1 MKASLTFLLL
11 LLGLISTSQTVTQK
25 LSAAVKKMEADSS
38 MKHGIVSLYVIN
50 NKTGKVIY
58 DKNSQ
63 IGLPAGSTQ
72 KVITSVTAFE
82 LLGKDYR
89 YKTEVRYVKGL
100 DTNDRLRSRLSVFG
114 SGDPTF
120 GSWRFKTTSTV
131 NIFQGIKDSIIAK
144 GISRIDGQILE
155 KRYELEENIP
165 DGWIWQDIGNYYGAA
180 AHELNWNEN
189 QYDVILTPHK
199 DGYWVEIYRT
209 EPQNIIGLNLYSR
222 VHVGAERSGD
232 NTNIYWPSSNKFAY
246 IIGTIPKDEKYFKIS
261 GSLPQPAN
269 QLKQDLTKYLI
280 ESGIVITD
288 SSFLFKRTPIP
299 SGELVFTHVSPS
311 LDSINFWFLQKSINL
326 YGEAFLITISKEEK
340 GCYRSDSGVAV
351 IKDFWSKRGIDKSA
365 LNIKD
370 GSGLS
375 PANRITANAL
385 VTVLNYAKTKPWF
398 SSFYDALP
406 YVNGFKMKS
415 GTIGDVLAY
424 TGYIGDYTF
433 SIIVNNYDGK
443 ARDMREKMLTLLDNL
458 K

>member
-11 LLGLISTSQTVTQK
+11 LFSLLSTSQSVKDK
-25 LSAAVKKMEADSS
+25 LSAAVKKMESDSS
-38 MKHGIVSLYVIN
+38 MKHSIVSFYVIN
-50 NKTGKVIY
+50 NKTGKVVY

-89 YKTEVRYVKGL
+89 YKTSFICWGDIQNHKLEGM
-100 DTNDRLRSRLSVFG
+100 LSIE
-114 SGDPTF
+114 SKGDPTL
-120 GSWRFKTTSTV
+120 GSWRFSSTSSDTIMKSLK
-131 NIFQGIKDSIIAK
+131 NSLTSF
-144 GISRIDGQILE
+144 GISEITDGIAVLNE
-155 KRYELEENIP
+155 KEWDAENIP
-165 DGWIWQDIGNYYGAA
+165 GKWIWEDIGNYYGAA
-180 AHELNWNEN
+180 AFNTNWKEN
-189 QYDVILTPHK
+189 QYELTLKSDSALGSFVSIVKTNP
-199 DGYWVEIYRT
+199 DT
-209 EPQNIIGLNLYSR
+209 IIGVKFSCIAKSAE
-222 VHVGAERSGD
+222 VGSGD
-232 NTNIYWPSSNKFAY
+232 KINIYYPSNTNSLTVIR
-246 IIGTIPKDEKYFKIS
+246 GTIPRREDHFKVYGAIPYPNKELEFEIS
-261 GSLPQPAN
+261 N
-269 QLKQDLTKYLI
+269 YLI
-280 ESGIVITD
+280 KSGIKLESNNTEIVN
-288 SSFLFKRTPIP
+288 LGK
-299 SGELVFTHVSPS
+299 EVMVHKSPT
-311 LDSINFWFLQKSINL
+311 LDSMNYWFLQKSINL
-326 YGEAFLITISKEEK
+326 YGEAFLKTMAYEK
-340 GCYRSDSGVAV
+340 TKVGSTDSGVAV

-433 SIIVNNYDGK
+433 AIIVNNYEGK
-443 ARDMREKMLTLLDNL
+443 SSDMRLKMLFLLDNL

>member
-11 LLGLISTSQTVTQK
+11 LLYLICSSQSVTQK
-25 LSAAVKKMEADSS
+25 LSTAIKKMEADSS

-58 DKNSQ
+58 DKNSL

-89 YKTEVRYVKGL
+89 YKTKLYYNGYVDKSDL
-100 DTNDRLRSRLSVFG
+100 YG
-114 SGDPTF
+114 SLILAGTGDPTL
-120 GSWRFKTTSTV
+120 GSWRFDNTTKQTILREFTKAITDFRIS
-131 NIFQGIKDSIIAK
+131 NIIEGILVRNSWT
-144 GISRIDGQILE
+144 GE
-155 KRYELEENIP
+155 MIP
-165 DGWIWQDIGNYYGAA
+165 EGWIWQDLGNYYGAPA
-180 AHELNWNEN
+180 GPLNWGEN
-189 QYDVILTPHK
+189 MYTLYLRSGKKVGDSVFVVGSSDSYLMDYIVCDVTSASY
-199 DGYWVEIYRT
+199 G
-209 EPQNIIGLNLYSR
+209 
-222 VHVGAERSGD
+222 SGD
-232 NTNIYWPSSNKFAY
+232 NAY
-246 IIGTIPKDEKYFKIS
+246 IYLPLTRKGIHITGTIPINQDSFKIY
-261 GSLPQPAN
+261 GADPFPQGLSLIA
-269 QLKQDLTKYLI
+269 DLTDSLKKDGVKVGR
-280 ESGIVITD
+280 SFTNDSITH
-288 SSFLFKRTPIP
+288 L
-299 SGELVFTHVSPS
+299 LFTHNSPPF
-311 LDSINFWFLQKSINL
+311 DSINYWFLQKSINL
-326 YGEAFLITISKEEK
+326 YGEAFLKTMAYEK
-340 GCYRSDSGVAV
+340 TRVGSTDSGVAL

-385 VTVLNYAKTKPWF
+385 VTVLNYAKTRPWF

-433 SIIVNNYDGK
+433 AIIVNNYEGK
-443 ARDMREKMLTLLDNL
+443 ARDMRLKMLFLLDNL